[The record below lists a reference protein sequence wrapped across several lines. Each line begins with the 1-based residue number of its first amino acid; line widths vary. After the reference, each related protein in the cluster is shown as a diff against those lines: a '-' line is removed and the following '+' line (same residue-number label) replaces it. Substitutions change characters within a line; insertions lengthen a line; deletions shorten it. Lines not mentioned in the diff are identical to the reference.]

1 MIDNE
6 KNDDFC
12 PTVLNTIPPGKEGP
26 ASPCKIEVHDRP
38 LITFALIAYNQ
49 ERFIREAV
57 NGAFSQT
64 YSPLEIILSDDCSTD
79 NTYDIMAEMARNYNG
94 PHKIILNRNPVNRG
108 IGAHINR
115 VMEISKGELIVG
127 AAGDD
132 VSLPERVQENYDA
145 FVKSGQTAMSIHSSV
160 LVIDETGRQL
170 GVTHDFL
177 NGYSMDIEKAVRNGS
192 DVWGCS
198 HAWHRKVFIKFGP
211 LHDDVVLEDMTI
223 SFRSLILGKIVHI
236 KKPLV
241 FYRLHGKN
249 YYGDKSMVE
258 NRLRKFHSPEELN
271 SWRIIKLTNSLTT
284 QKQYMTDICNG
295 RESLGKKTEEKLK
308 KYIKEQIDDIKI
320 ELCLRKSYRNKELI
334 KNILINTKNPIQL
347 IRRIIIFLSP
357 RIFQKL
363 SFEKWRFQSLLF
375 NILSK
380 RNAIKAV
387 INSLKII

>member
-132 VSLPERVQENYDA
+132 VSLPDRVQEIYKA
-145 FVKSGQTAMSIHSSV
+145 YLASHGLAMSLHSAV
-160 LVIDETGRQL
+160 IFIDEEGKEL
-170 GVTHDFL
+170 GIAQ
-177 NGYSMDIEKAVRNGS
+177 NYPEGYKITIDQTLKVGTKA
-192 DVWGCS
+192 WGCS
-198 HAWHRKVFIKFGP
+198 HAWHRKVFEKFGP
-211 LHDDVVLEDMTI
+211 LSEDVVLEDEAI
-223 SFRSLILGKIVHI
+223 SFRSLLIGKIVHVNR
-236 KKPLV
+236 PLV
-241 FYRLHGKN
+241 LYRLHGGN
-249 YYGDKSMVE
+249 ISGERNMVKKGI
-258 NRLRKFHSPEELN
+258 RRFSSPDQLYR
-271 SWRIIKLTNSLTT
+271 WR
-284 QKQYMTDICNG
+284 
-295 RESLGKKTEEKLK
+295 LK
-308 KYIKEQIDDIKI
+308 KFKEEITVNRQYYIDLEKIKDNFDKEEIEKIKKRVRERIRVI
-320 ELCLRKSYRNKELI
+320 ELELKVRLTGANLRHIDY
-334 KNILINTKNPIQL
+334 ILRAGWNPLRVAKLALLVLYPQL
-347 IRRIIIFLSP
+347 FARLS
-357 RIFQKL
+357 FFKWQFVCVYKKL
-363 SFEKWRFQSLLF
+363 LTSWGAMISFEKFQPKS
-375 NILSK
+375 
-380 RNAIKAV
+380 
-387 INSLKII
+387 